1 MTKTFNWRKLL
12 VILALLGPAMA
23 MFIGFTIYPFIKNI
37 IWSTTFF
44 MLYDPMSQY
53 VFAGLENYRDIFFGV
68 EFWQSIESSL
78 IIVFGALAIEF
89 CIGLGVALV
98 LNERFRGRGIL
109 RTLFIIPM
117 GVMPIV
123 AGVVWKLMLFPGGS
137 LVSDILV
144 KLHLVSGQLDFWGE
158 PGLARISIMAADIWG
173 WTPFMGLILLA
184 GLQAIPSELY
194 DAAQV
199 DGASQFQ
206 RFAHVT
212 TPLLKYA
219 MVVAL
224 MFRGMDLLRLF
235 DTVYMMSEGGPG
247 YATEVISFFIYRKGF
262 PEFGVGYAAA
272 VSVIVFVAIFVVAQ
286 ITVRKSGMTA

>member
-1 MTKTFNWRKLL
+1 VKNLKWRKLL
-12 VILALLGPAMA
+12 VILVLLGPAMT
-23 MFIGFTIYPFIKNI
+23 MFIGLTIYPFIKNL

-44 MLYDPMSQY
+44 VLYKPASQY
-53 VFAGLENYRDIFFGV
+53 ISAGLENYKDILFGI
-68 EFWQSIESSL
+68 EFWNSVESSL
-78 IIVFGALAIEF
+78 VIVFGALAIECF
-89 CIGLGVALV
+89 IGLGIALV

-137 LVSDILV
+137 LISDILV
-144 KLHLVSGQLDFWGE
+144 KMRLASGQLDFWGDV
-158 PGLARISIMAADIWG
+158 GLARLSVMAADIWG
-173 WTPFMGLILLA
+173 WTPFVGLILLA

-199 DGASQFQ
+199 DGASQLQ
-206 RFAHVT
+206 RFTHVT
-212 TPLLKYA
+212 APLLKYA
-219 MVVAL
+219 IIVAL

-235 DTVYMMSEGGPG
+235 DTVYIMTQGGPG

-262 PEFGVGYAAA
+262 SEFGVGYAAA
-272 VSVIVFVAIFVVAQ
+272 TSVMVFVVIFVIAQ
-286 ITVRKSGMTA
+286 ITVRKSGIAA